1 MDALAESSSAS
12 DIDMRP
18 ITPPPTRSVQTPNA
32 PRRRTQTDSD
42 SSDGAEV
49 SEAEAPPLDDY
60 DFNVVPE
67 TPPPTRSVQTPNAP
81 RRSRSPPPRPRDDL
95 LFYRVVD
102 NILLIKKDA
111 TRANSLPIN
120 PDELSL
126 DDVEK
131 VIIHCS
137 QVGAQIFHLLYGP
150 TIQKACQSVQTLE
163 IRPQEWDIMNPV
175 PPFLFSDSVTHLII
189 KGWWGEWTD
198 TRYRFPNLKKLE
210 LHAAP
215 KFVPQYWVDGIVHHG
230 IESLVLNMKK
240 HDWSSQDSY
249 VMNRETK
256 NDIQCNSLQDIVCC
270 VSNLELDTEKKLNF
284 LLNLVHGATSTC
296 KNMRALQF
304 KDGEGEDITHEIMM
318 DALEYIPLSD
328 IIRSI
333 YQQKSALVHALSTV
347 GRFEDYRCMVLQM
360 VHSNR
365 EHLKNALTDI
375 KNALHTIHVDDFY
388 YEKHMISDESKNN
401 IYEYFCVLENFK
413 KLIETT
419 GLFDDTL
426 VTNDIISYI
435 QSRINAQT
443 ELEQHFMDTL
453 KIYVKLVF
461 DRIIIKCDS
470 VEILSLLTDNDRIK
484 IILKHYD
491 RMSSNIEAL
500 RFGQAATQRLDPWET
515 IHFLT
520 EASRGI
526 VVHDDIIPYYSYH
539 LSNKFHQ
546 HIRQQFTQYWFLSI
560 FQDHTIKYIDPTKK
574 PGKPFPWPIG
584 CINTSTDVMC
594 EWGELYNFLR
604 AQDIGIIIPRMQ
616 KSVVQDADPIY
627 LFKDFGNAINGRWTD
642 LTEGIGVYDIIMM
655 EDVNIVCPCRSV
667 APGCTNHIV
676 SAQTMHAWLSTPAS
690 GYPYNNT
697 CPKCR
702 QPLEVVEIMSL
713 EQLRLRKDA
722 LAKEPPLIN
731 NVVEARKESERAAR
745 EAKTTREA
753 VQQINAEAAA
763 IEHAAAA
770 EMGQI
775 AMEAARKVEAIAQE
789 IKKTKKKY
797 NKKKR
802 KAQEQTIAGQI
813 KKLQK
818 RLARDI
824 TVKLKF

>member
-1 MDALAESSSAS
+1 MAALAESTSDS

-18 ITPPPTRSVQTPNA
+18 ETPPPTRSVQTPNA
-32 PRRRTQTDSD
+32 PRRRTQPDSD
-42 SSDGAEV
+42 STDGGEV
-49 SEAEAPPLDDY
+49 DN
-60 DFNVVPE
+60 FVPE

-95 LFYRVVD
+95 LFYRD
-102 NILLIKKDA
+102 DYENILLIKDESSFAK
-111 TRANSLPIN
+111 SLPVN

-126 DDVEK
+126 DDIEK
-131 VIIHCS
+131 VIIHSS
-137 QVGAQIFHLLYGP
+137 QVGAQRFEKYGP

-210 LHAAP
+210 LHAARQ
-215 KFVPQYWVDGIVHHG
+215 FDPQFWVDGIVHRG
-230 IESLVLNMKK
+230 IESLVLDMKS
-240 HDWSSQDSY
+240 HEWSSQPSY
-249 VMNRETK
+249 AMNRETK
-256 NDIQCNSLQDIVCC
+256 NDIQCDSLQDIVCHIN
-270 VSNLELDTEKKLNF
+270 NLDWNTDKKKNF

-318 DALEYIPLSD
+318 DALEYIPLGD
-328 IIRSI
+328 IIRSMN
-333 YQQKSALVHALSTV
+333 QQKSALIHALSTV

-365 EHLKNALTDI
+365 NHLKNVLTDI

-388 YEKHMISDESKNN
+388 YEKNMISDESKNN

-419 GLFDDTL
+419 GLFDNTL
-426 VTNDIISYI
+426 VTDDIISHI

-461 DRIIIKCDS
+461 DRIIIQCDS

-484 IILKHYD
+484 IISKQFG
-491 RMSSNIEAL
+491 RMSTTQAL
-500 RFGQAATQRLDPWET
+500 EFGKAATQRLDPWET
-515 IHFLT
+515 IHFLA

-526 VVHDDIIPYYSYH
+526 VVHQVSNSVRHSYH
-539 LSNKFHQ
+539 LSNEFRQ
-546 HIRQQFTQYWFLSI
+546 HVRQQFTQYWFLSV
-560 FQDHTIKYIDPTKK
+560 FRDHTIKYINPTKHQ
-574 PGKPFPWPIG
+574 GKPFPWPIG
-584 CINTSTDVMC
+584 CINTRTDVMC
-594 EWGELYNFLR
+594 EWGELYNLLR
-604 AQDIGIIIPRMQ
+604 ANDIGITIPRRQ
-616 KSVVQDADPIY
+616 GSVY
-627 LFKDFGNAINGRWTD
+627 TFKDFGNAINGRWTD
-642 LTEGIGVYDIIMM
+642 LTEGIDVYDIILMD
-655 EDVNIVCPCRSV
+655 DVNIACPCRSG

-676 SAQTMHAWLSTPAS
+676 SAQTMHTWLSTSPP
-690 GYPYNNT
+690 GYAFNNT

-702 QPLEVVEIMSL
+702 APLEVVEIMSL

-722 LAKEPPLIN
+722 LTEEPAL
-731 NVVEARKESERAAR
+731 VEKVEEARKVTERTAQ

-753 VQQINAEAAA
+753 VQQINKQAADTKR
-763 IEHAAAA
+763 AAA
-770 EMGQI
+770 EEMAKI
-775 AMEAARKVEAIAQE
+775 AMEAVEEEEANRQQVE
-789 IKKTKKKY
+789 ETK
-797 NKKKR
+797 NNFKR
-802 KAQEQTIAGQI
+802 SRTDFENNNTIAGRI
-813 KKLQK
+813 KKL
-818 RLARDI
+818 REGLARDI